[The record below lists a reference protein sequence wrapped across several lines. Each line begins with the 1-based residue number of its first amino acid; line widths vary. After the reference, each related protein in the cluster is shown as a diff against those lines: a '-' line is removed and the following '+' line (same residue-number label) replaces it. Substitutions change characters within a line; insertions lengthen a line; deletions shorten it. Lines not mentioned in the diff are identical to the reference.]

1 MQTLRGRGAPQPG
14 QALALWEARSERLDP
29 GEVNHRYVSID
40 IGRLADRHF
49 TTFISHLGSDL
60 EGRALYL
67 AFVDV
72 ICLTSQVVACETV
85 RKREHEREL
94 WSRLLKVHVHRARA
108 VFARGE

>member
-49 TTFISHLGSDL
+49 TTFRSHLGSDL

-67 AFVDV
+67 ALIDV
-72 ICLTSQVVACETV
+72 IRLVNQVVPCETV
-85 RKREHEREL
+85 WKEHENQ
-94 WSRLLKVHVHRARA
+94 
-108 VFARGE
+108 F